1 MCTYFWPSQ
10 VYAFGVLLWEMWN
23 GVRAWAGMHQL
34 QVIFNTTVKNKRLE
48 FGEEAPAEYVV
59 RQHKW

>member
-1 MCTYFWPSQ
+1 M
-10 VYAFGVLLWEMWN
+10 LLWEMWN

-59 RQHKW
+59 RDCWVTHCCATACNR